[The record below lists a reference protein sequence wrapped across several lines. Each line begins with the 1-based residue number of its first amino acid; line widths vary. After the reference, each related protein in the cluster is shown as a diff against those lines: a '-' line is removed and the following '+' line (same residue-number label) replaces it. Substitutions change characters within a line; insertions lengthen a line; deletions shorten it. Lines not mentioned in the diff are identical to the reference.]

1 MLLKIREIAAKR
13 GGILTP
19 EAFGLKPTQLNVVFI
34 EPGMTKR
41 EKQDVVGIVTVND
54 GDPLSSGDIASRLGA
69 FDDISKLETSDT
81 VSDMSLMETILGN
94 KNNLHNNYQDFQA
107 FIDNGG
113 RIGLQHD
120 PLLYG
125 MYNLNPFLVNVEIAP
140 MLVIEQGQVAVIK
153 SYVGL
158 PSQDTSGSDF
168 KFGSIVRPGHRGIWR
183 EALRTGKYPLNS
195 HCYQCGNCI
204 YCNFKS

>member
-1 MLLKIREIAAKR
+1 
-13 GGILTP
+13 
-19 EAFGLKPTQLNVVFI
+19 
-34 EPGMTKR
+34 
-41 EKQDVVGIVTVND
+41 
-54 GDPLSSGDIASRLGA
+54 
-69 FDDISKLETSDT
+69 
-81 VSDMSLMETILGN
+81 MSLMETILGN
-94 KNNLHNNYQDFQA
+94 KNTLHNNYQDFQS

-183 EALRTGKYPLNS
+183 EAYARENILLTHIVIKLKL
-195 HCYQCGNCI
+195 YQQQ
-204 YCNFKS
+204 Y